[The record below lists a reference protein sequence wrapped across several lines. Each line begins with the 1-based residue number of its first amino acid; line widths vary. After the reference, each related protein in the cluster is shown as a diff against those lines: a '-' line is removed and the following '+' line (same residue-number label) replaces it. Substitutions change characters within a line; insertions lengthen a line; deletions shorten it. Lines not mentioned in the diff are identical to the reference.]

1 MNDNIS
7 EQGCQRIKY
16 GKNAYLSFISSISS
30 AEQSIKLHSRERV
43 ASVGNDLPERY
54 CETVDFET
62 PIAFAISV
70 FVFPQASISR
80 LRFSVIL

>member
-43 ASVGNDLPERY
+43 ASVTNDMGGALVGKSDDGGNNIY
-54 CETVDFET
+54 K
-62 PIAFAISV
+62 
-70 FVFPQASISR
+70 
-80 LRFSVIL
+80 

>member
-30 AEQSIKLHSRERV
+30 AGQSKKIKAEIVRQALLTIWVVRSLAR
-43 ASVGNDLPERY
+43 AKK
-54 CETVDFET
+54 
-62 PIAFAISV
+62 AAII
-70 FVFPQASISR
+70 FTNNQNPK
-80 LRFSVIL
+80 

>member
-30 AEQSIKLHSRERV
+30 AGQSKKNTAAKEW
-43 ASVGNDLPERY
+43 
-54 CETVDFET
+54 
-62 PIAFAISV
+62 
-70 FVFPQASISR
+70 QALLTIWVVRS
-80 LRFSVIL
+80 